1 MQNRKFNNPKK
12 ECKTLKNIEKKTG
25 WVPGAPHKT
34 DPRADPPDEPNR
46 NDVSFYFDSS
56 AFGEVDKLGTQ
67 RAE

>member
-34 DPRADPPDEPNR
+34 DPRADPPDEPN
-46 NDVSFYFDSS
+46 
-56 AFGEVDKLGTQ
+56 LGCLQ
-67 RAE
+67 AVPKHQEIERHPKQN

>member
-34 DPRADPPDEPNR
+34 DPRADPPDEPK
-46 NDVSFYFDSS
+46 VYV
-56 AFGEVDKLGTQ
+56 GKLFHV
-67 RAE
+67 

>member
-34 DPRADPPDEPNR
+34 DPRADPPDEPK
-46 NDVSFYFDSS
+46 VKPEETL
-56 AFGEVDKLGTQ
+56 GETKGTP
-67 RAE
+67 

>member
-34 DPRADPPDEPNR
+34 DPKADPPDDPKPNSLFNR
-46 NDVSFYFDSS
+46 DYLNPWKSM
-56 AFGEVDKLGTQ
+56 TP
-67 RAE
+67 